1 MCLFL
6 TGSHLRIKSQ
16 RPEVCLFTHIW
27 RRKCRPPE
35 SLASFA
41 EPLASA
47 FKSQVPISLL
57 KVHKGGGVTVA
68 GRGLLLWFRRQGNQ
82 DLFGNQKPM
91 AEPQDAHVNGQQS
104 EQCCNEC
111 RFLGDCPQFY
121 PLGYARQCPEVSH
134 THVLTVHSKWKTQGW
149 MAVLFCCYIRARLK
163 PSAGTGLARKKPPCL
178 A

>member
-1 MCLFL
+1 MPVYPHLNSEKENTDLQRACL
-6 TGSHLRIKSQ
+6 R
-16 RPEVCLFTHIW
+16 
-27 RRKCRPPE
+27 
-35 SLASFA
+35 
-41 EPLASA
+41 
-47 FKSQVPISLL
+47 LL
-57 KVHKGGGVTVA
+57 LLSSPSTHKGGGVTVA

-91 AEPQDAHVNGQQS
+91 AEPQDVHVNGQQV

-134 THVLTVHSKWKTQGW
+134 TQVLTVRSKWKTQGW